1 MDDPTNQAEELP
13 AAVIAQL
20 RRADRATPIM
30 DPRIDSAILADA
42 RRYFAARPQPAARRR
57 WAPLFAAAV
66 AAVVALLIVVPLD
79 PFRSAA
85 EPDDVDGSGRVDIL
99 DALALARMRGVDP
112 SGVLADPRID
122 ALIARVVALRP
133 EGGAR

>member
-30 DPRIDSAILADA
+30 DPRTDSAILAAA
-42 RRYFAARPQPAARRR
+42 RRYFAARPLPAARRR
-57 WAPLFAAAV
+57 WAPLFAAA
-66 AAVVALLIVVPLD
+66 AVVALLVVVPLD

-85 EPDDVDGSGRVDIL
+85 EPDDVDRSGRVDIL
-99 DALALARMRGVDP
+99 DAFALARTRGADP
-112 SGVLADPRID
+112 SGALADQRID

-133 EGGAR
+133 EGATR